1 MERYSCNRKTTFT
14 LALLSAIFASSY
26 GQEDMLDRIGAESEV
41 ASLKGAEK
49 RMEAIE
55 ATLDG
60 VVRVAPPP
68 TKSENDF
75 LPKKAEKKNSR

>member
-60 VVRVAPPP
+60 VRVAPPP